1 MSRENILYQ
10 IALIIFFV
18 FLCINGAYAEN
29 KNISIAFTGDLL
41 LGRIV
46 AKEAVGTSKTPWINI
61 NDTLKKWDYLI
72 SNFEGAVGQSDSK
85 DRLQFAI
92 NESNLKSWGTPPF
105 NAISFENNHTNDLG
119 EAGRKNT
126 KHYMGLQGIEVI
138 TWENSP
144 NIVDVGG
151 YKIALISFNQ
161 VRLND
166 KENNIFYEKLL
177 QKINLSKLL
186 ADVVVLNI
194 HWGIELQTWPNDRMK
209 KDAKWF
215 IDNGVDVII
224 GHHPHVIIPP
234 TVYKN
239 RPIFYSLGNFIFD
252 QKYDETK
259 EGLIAVCNLK
269 EGKVRFDVYKVH
281 TPLNSTLPDMIVKE
295 DTCKETLKNA
305 GFGINREILKYGDI
319 AVHFEV
325 DKNNEIFL
333 RFFRNQKEIWR
344 SSNMPVLSAHKS
356 SLRPK
361 LEKDV
366 LILME
371 NYYSTIDKEKAP
383 RPYVYDV
390 TEHGLRA
397 LWRGSALA
405 WPLIDLCIIN
415 TKDADYLGALHRGDN
430 FIELNPETQKR
441 RIAFY
446 TWNGFGFKIAED
458 IPEMIKNEARRRWK
472 Q

>member
-1 MSRENILYQ
+1 MSRKNIFYQ
-10 IALIIFFV
+10 IALVIFIIFACV
-18 FLCINGAYAEN
+18 NGAYAKN

-46 AKEAVGTSKTPWINI
+46 AKEAKETGRKPWVGI
-61 NDTLKKWDYLI
+61 NDELKKWDYLV
-72 SNFEGAVGQSDSK
+72 SNFEGTIGEANSA
-85 DRLQFAI
+85 DRLCFAI
-92 NESNLKSWGTPPF
+92 NENDLKSWGKLPV
-105 NAISFENNHTNDLG
+105 NAISFENNHTYDLG
-119 EAGRKNT
+119 EAGRKTTQDFLNI
-126 KHYMGLQGIEVI
+126 QGIETI
-138 TWENSP
+138 TWEKSP
-144 NIVDVGG
+144 KIVEIEG

-166 KENNIFYEKLL
+166 KENNDFYEKLL

-186 ADVVVLNI
+186 ADIVVLNI
-194 HWGIELQTWPNDRMK
+194 HWGIELQTWPNDRMR

-234 TVYKN
+234 SVYKN

-259 EGLIAVCNLK
+259 QGLIAVCNLK
-269 EGKVRFDVYKVH
+269 EGKAGFEVYKVH
-281 TPLNSTLPDMIVKE
+281 TPSNSTLPHIIVKE
-295 DTCKETLKNA
+295 DAHNVTLKNA
-305 GFGINREILKYGDI
+305 GFKINREIMKYGDI
-319 AVHFEV
+319 EVRFET
-325 DKNNEIFL
+325 DKDNEIYLRFL
-333 RFFRNQKEIWR
+333 REQKEIWR
-344 SSNMPVLSAHKS
+344 SRALPVISAYKS

-361 LEKDV
+361 IGKDV
-366 LILME
+366 LILIE
-371 NYYSTIDKEKAP
+371 EYFSTIDKEKAP
-383 RPYVYDV
+383 RPYVYEI

-405 WPLIDLCIIN
+405 WPLIDICIFN
-415 TKDADYLGALHRGDN
+415 SRENDYMGAFHRGDN
-430 FIELNPETQKR
+430 FIELNPEIQKR

-446 TWNGFGFKIAED
+446 TWNGFGFNITEE
-458 IPEMIKNEARRRWK
+458 IPGIIEEEAKRRWR